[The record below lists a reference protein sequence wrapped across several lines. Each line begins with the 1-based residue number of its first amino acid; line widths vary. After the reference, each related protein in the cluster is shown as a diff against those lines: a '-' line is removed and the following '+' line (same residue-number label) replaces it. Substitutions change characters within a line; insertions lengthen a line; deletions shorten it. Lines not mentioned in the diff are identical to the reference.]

1 MTTNVRIKRKSSR
14 QPGAAAAIAETAKR
28 ILGWIESAQYPLHTR
43 LPPERELA
51 ATLAIPRSRLREAL
65 RILEDEGR
73 IWRNVGM
80 GTFVGG
86 RPRSV
91 GSGAEALGSATTLAE
106 ILEAR
111 SFIEP
116 IVARLAAQRAE
127 ESEITAIEHYAATAA
142 KATNWEHWERWDDL
156 LHRAIAEASGNG
168 LLINIID
175 QLFRIKMHP
184 RWSVRQAATFDAAL
198 IERYANEHRAVI
210 SHIIGR
216 DGEGAEL
223 AMKRHMLG
231 LTLTVGPAIS
241 VGRKAAASA
250 PSSPAP
256 VRSEPR

>member
-1 MTTNVRIKRKSSR
+1 MMTPTRRARTRPAKANATGAAV
-14 QPGAAAAIAETAKR
+14 AAAAKQ
-28 ILGWIESAQYPLHTR
+28 ILGWIDSAQYPLHTR
-43 LPPERELA
+43 LPPERELSVM
-51 ATLAIPRSRLREAL
+51 LSIPRSRLREAL
-65 RILEDEGR
+65 KRLEEDGR

-91 GSGAEALGSATTLAE
+91 GSGAEALGSATTLSE

-116 IVARLAAQRAE
+116 ILARLAAQRAE
-127 ESEITAIEHYAATAA
+127 DSEITAIEHYAATAA
-142 KATNWEHWERWDDL
+142 KATNWGHWERWDDL

-184 RWSVRQAATFDAAL
+184 RWSVRQAASFDAAL

-216 DGEGAEL
+216 DGEGAEI

-241 VGRKAAASA
+241 VRRMNSA
-250 PSSPAP
+250 PTQP
-256 VRSEPR
+256 